1 MLASFILQ
9 EIIYIGIEKVT
20 LYIRDNLIECLY
32 PVQTRCFFSSIAYF
46 ATWPHFIF
54 LNQSIK
60 RSF

>member
-32 PVQTRCFFSSIAYF
+32 PVQTRCFFSSIADF
-46 ATWPHFIF
+46 AT
-54 LNQSIK
+54 
-60 RSF
+60 